1 MKRTILFFAALMLG
15 TIISQAQN
23 DKDWASKTYDINDF
37 SELYIEGGYKVFLEQ
52 GSRCGLTVKATGDD
66 VFDVLQVKQFG
77 DELRLDVEREKFDFD
92 RINLYITFKNLEK
105 VEIEG
110 GVSLK
115 TKGYIDLEDFY
126 MHVEGGAKI
135 EMDLKANDVKIYGEG
150 GVLFDLSGVAE
161 SLNVKVTGA
170 GHVDAEDLKTK
181 DVTFYIEGVGT
192 GSVYATQSLDAK
204 VEGVGK
210 IKYKGDP
217 KVTQYIDGLG
227 SVKRD

>member
-1 MKRTILFFAALMLG
+1 MKRTILFTLVLMMGAL
-15 TIISQAQN
+15 ISQAQN
-23 DKDWASKTYDINDF
+23 DSDWASKTYDISDF
-37 SELYIEGGYKVFLEQ
+37 KQLYIEGGYKVFLSQ
-52 GSRCGLTVKATGDD
+52 GNECGLKVKATGDD
-66 VFDVLQVKQFG
+66 VFEVLQVKQYG
-77 DELRLDVEREKFDFD
+77 DELRLDVKREKFDFD
-92 RINLYITFKNLEK
+92 RINLYITFKDLEK
-105 VEIEG
+105 VEIQG

-115 TKGYIDLEDFY
+115 TNGYIDLDDFY
-126 MHVEGGAKI
+126 IHVEGGAKI
-135 EMDLKANDVKIYGEG
+135 EMNLKANDIEIYGEG

-181 DVTFYIEGVGT
+181 DVTFAIEGVGT

-204 VEGVGK
+204 IQGVGK
-210 IKYKGDP
+210 VKYKGDP

>member
-135 EMDLKANDVKIYGEG
+135 EMDLKANDIKIYGEG

-181 DVTFYIEGVGT
+181 DVIFYIEGVGT

-204 VEGVGK
+204 IEGVGK